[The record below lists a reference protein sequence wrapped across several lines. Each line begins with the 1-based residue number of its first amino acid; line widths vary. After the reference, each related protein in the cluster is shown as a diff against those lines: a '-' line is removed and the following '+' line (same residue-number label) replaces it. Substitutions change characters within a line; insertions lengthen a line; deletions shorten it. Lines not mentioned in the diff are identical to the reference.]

1 MGRFLGVDFGS
12 RRIGLALSDT
22 RGLIASPA
30 GLLRASGDPGQ
41 DARLVLARAAESG
54 ATGIVVG
61 LPVNMDGSEGP
72 QAHAARRFAE
82 LLCGAGTVPVE
93 LWDER
98 LTSFQAD
105 EHLAAAELSRSA
117 RKRRRD
123 AIAAQVMLQS
133 FLDARRDRRTADPN
147 PDGPG

>member
-1 MGRFLGVDFGS
+1 MRRVLGVDLGA
-12 RRIGLALSDT
+12 RRIGLAISDP
-22 RGLIASPA
+22 RGAIASPA
-30 GLLRASGDPGQ
+30 GILASAGNPEL
-41 DARLVLARAAESG
+41 DARSVLTRAAESG
-54 ATGIVVG
+54 ATRIVVG

-72 QAHAARRFAE
+72 QARAARRFAE
-82 LLCGAGTVPVE
+82 LLRASSPLPVE

-105 EHLAAAELSRSA
+105 EHLADAGLSRSA

-133 FLDARRDRRTADPN
+133 FLDARRTTN
-147 PDGPG
+147 GPPP